1 MSKISLIIQ
10 REYLSRV
17 RSRSFIL
24 TTFLTP
30 LLFVGLIFGAAYLSY
45 KGKSQ
50 LKIAVID
57 DNGFF
62 KDRLQSDNDV
72 QFDFP
77 EQVDTSNYLSKGYTA
92 LLHITKI
99 DTP

>member
-30 LLFVGLIFGAAYLSY
+30 LLFVLLIFGAAYLSY
-45 KGKSQ
+45 KGKEQ

-62 KDRLQSDNDV
+62 KDRLKGDDDV
-72 QFDFP
+72 QFYFP
-77 EQVDTSNYLSKGYTA
+77 VDVDTSNYLSKGY
-92 LLHITKI
+92 LFVNH
-99 DTP
+99 